1 MAIGSEYM
9 EDFASMAGIEY
20 LHIGEGTTIS
30 EFKKELR
37 WNEVY
42 YMLASGLK

>member
-1 MAIGSEYM
+1 
-9 EDFASMAGIEY
+9 MAGIEY
-20 LHIGEGTTIS
+20 VCIDDSTTIA

-42 YMLASGLK
+42 YMLGKALQ